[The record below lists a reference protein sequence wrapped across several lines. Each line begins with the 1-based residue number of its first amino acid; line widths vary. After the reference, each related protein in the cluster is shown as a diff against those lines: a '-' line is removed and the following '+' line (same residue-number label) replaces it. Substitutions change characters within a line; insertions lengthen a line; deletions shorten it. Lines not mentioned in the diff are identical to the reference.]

1 MSETAANIGTILI
14 VEDDL
19 GLLHLI
25 QKKVRQLGFPT
36 EGVSKG
42 SEAMAMITA
51 KQPMLLLLDY
61 QLADMTCKTVIE
73 HLTEK
78 GLLPPFIIMT
88 GHGNEQV
95 AVEMMKLGA
104 IDYLVKNN
112 AFLELLPSVVTRTV
126 NHLTMK
132 REKENLE
139 ARLRQSYKMEAIGTL
154 AGGIAHDF
162 NNILAVIL
170 GYADMA
176 MDDIPAYSPA
186 KTQIKEVLIAA
197 NRAKELVQHILSFSR
212 IEAQELAPIQP
223 HLIVK
228 EAARLLRAS
237 IPTTIEIRQDIDP
250 ESGSIMGQPT
260 QINQILMNLCTN
272 AAQAMDETGGILE
285 ISLDCHELAGDAIV
299 NGVKP
304 GQHIRLT
311 VKDTG
316 PGIDKALH
324 DRIFDPY
331 FTTKAVGKGSG
342 MGLSVVHGIVKAHG
356 GMITV
361 KSAPG
366 EGTTVCV
373 YFPKIEEQPEKI
385 PENTA
390 PLPVGTERILI
401 VDDDKNL
408 VELTQ
413 QSVERLGYQVTAVTS
428 SIVALEMFSSHPDYF
443 DLILSDQT
451 MPELTGDRLAQKVI
465 AIRSGIPIIICTGH
479 SSRMDAEKA
488 DFIGISAFLMKPV
501 TKRELA
507 ETIRRLL
514 DNRKAAG

>member
-1 MSETAANIGTILI
+1 
-14 VEDDL
+14 
-19 GLLHLI
+19 
-25 QKKVRQLGFPT
+25 
-36 EGVSKG
+36 
-42 SEAMAMITA
+42 
-51 KQPMLLLLDY
+51 
-61 QLADMTCKTVIE
+61 
-73 HLTEK
+73 
-78 GLLPPFIIMT
+78 
-88 GHGNEQV
+88 
-95 AVEMMKLGA
+95 
-104 IDYLVKNN
+104 
-112 AFLELLPSVVTRTV
+112 
-126 NHLTMK
+126 
-132 REKENLE
+132 
-139 ARLRQSYKMEAIGTL
+139 
-154 AGGIAHDF
+154 
-162 NNILAVIL
+162 
-170 GYADMA
+170 
-176 MDDIPAYSPA
+176 
-186 KTQIKEVLIAA
+186 
-197 NRAKELVQHILSFSR
+197 
-212 IEAQELAPIQP
+212 
-223 HLIVK
+223 
-228 EAARLLRAS
+228 
-237 IPTTIEIRQDIDP
+237 
-250 ESGSIMGQPT
+250 MGQPT

-451 MPELTGDRLAQKVI
+451 MPELTGERLAQKVM